1 MGEGQGGVD
10 KIGCLPL
17 PFIPSHGGEGR
28 LILLLVQSLPNTV
41 AEWHNRFEPA
51 RLKGETVLSKGPGRT
66 AMEDGILVIGYGNA
80 YCHDDGV
87 ALYVINELRRLR
99 GIRELQPDE
108 DGLDELGY
116 NLDSVMLHQ
125 LLPEIIPIVAGY
137 RLVFFID
144 AHVGTIPDK
153 VRVVRVEEEVGF
165 HAVSHHMSPGM
176 VLRMVRETK
185 GFAPVSYLVSVRG
198 ENFDFGFG
206 ISDTCKLSAD
216 AAIKKILGLADDL
229 PQTEIA

>member
-1 MGEGQGGVD
+1 M
-10 KIGCLPL
+10 K
-17 PFIPSHGGEGR
+17 
-28 LILLLVQSLPNTV
+28 
-41 AEWHNRFEPA
+41 
-51 RLKGETVLSKGPGRT
+51 KGFRGT

-87 ALYVINELRRLR
+87 ALYIINALRRFR

-108 DGLDELGY
+108 DGLEDLLGRF
-116 NLDSVMLHQ
+116 DSVMLHQ
-125 LLPEIIPIVAGY
+125 LIPEIIPVVADY

-144 AHVGTIPDK
+144 AHVGTIPDE
-153 VRVVRVEEEVGF
+153 VRVVRVEEEHGF

-185 GFAPVSYLVSVRG
+185 GIAPVSYLVSVKG

-206 ISDTCKLSAD
+206 ISDPCKRSAD
-216 AAIKKILGLADDL
+216 LAIQKILDLEETL
-229 PQTEIA
+229 PQTEIV

>member
-1 MGEGQGGVD
+1 MQ
-10 KIGCLPL
+10 
-17 PFIPSHGGEGR
+17 
-28 LILLLVQSLPNTV
+28 
-41 AEWHNRFEPA
+41 
-51 RLKGETVLSKGPGRT
+51 
-66 AMEDGILVIGYGNA
+66 DGILIVGYGNA

-108 DGLDELGY
+108 DGLDELGRSF
-116 NLDSVMLHQ
+116 DSVMLHQ
-125 LLPEIIPIVAGY
+125 LIPEIIPVVATY

-153 VRVVRVEEEVGF
+153 VRVVRVEEERGF

-176 VLRMVRETK
+176 VLRMARETK

-198 ENFDFGFG
+198 ENFDFGLG
-206 ISDTCKLSAD
+206 ISGACKLSAD
-216 AAIKKILGLADDL
+216 IAIKKILDLAETF
-229 PQTEIA
+229 PQTEMA